1 MYRMVCTY
9 VSVFDTSHTHTHTQL
24 LRELIERKM
33 SYSESSDPTA
43 MGRQWLELQKLRTK
57 AKKNVD
63 TKASKG
69 RKIRYIHAGGATVF
83 REACSAAII
92 VSWISEADL
101 MFVCH
106 FFLQVQHS
114 SKTD

>member
-1 MYRMVCTY
+1 MVT
-9 VSVFDTSHTHTHTQL
+9 HTHSYTHTQL

-57 AKKNVD
+57 AKKTVD

-69 RKIRYIHAGGATVF
+69 RKIRYVHAGGATVYRECSNNSVLDF
-83 REACSAAII
+83 RS
-92 VSWISEADL
+92 
-101 MFVCH
+101 
-106 FFLQVQHS
+106 
-114 SKTD
+114 

>member
-9 VSVFDTSHTHTHTQL
+9 VSVFDTSHTQL

-57 AKKNVD
+57 AKKTVD

-69 RKIRYIHAGGATVF
+69 RKIRYIRAGG
-83 REACSAAII
+83 SY
-92 VSWISEADL
+92 SL
-101 MFVCH
+101 
-106 FFLQVQHS
+106 
-114 SKTD
+114 